1 MVKTKCKM
9 KAKHDTKPGRV
20 RHVSLEEYYTDSPE
34 QVFMDSITALAAK
47 AAKADLPKAHEMDLD
62 ELDAYILA
70 NAERR

>member
-1 MVKTKCKM
+1 MLKTKCKM

-20 RHVSLEEYYTDSPE
+20 KHISLEEYYGTAPE
-34 QVFMDSITALAAK
+34 HAFMDKVNALIAK

-70 NAERR
+70 NAKRR